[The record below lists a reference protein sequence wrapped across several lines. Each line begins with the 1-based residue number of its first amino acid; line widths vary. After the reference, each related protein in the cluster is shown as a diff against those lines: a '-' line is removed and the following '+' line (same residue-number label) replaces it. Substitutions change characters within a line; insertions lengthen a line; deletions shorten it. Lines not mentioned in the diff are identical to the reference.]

1 MDLLI
6 IKNDKE
12 VMEVFNPIN
21 VIRAT
26 VSKKNQT
33 VTWFFVDGSFASMN
47 IKEVTKEV
55 VDLFRLELKDH
66 KVVIETPHSVQH
78 VQETSAEQ
86 KSPAMV
92 AKGVIPAHT
101 DDDNRDNE

>member
-6 IKNDKE
+6 IKNNKE

-33 VTWFFVDGSFASMN
+33 VTWFFVDGSFSSMDV
-47 IKEVTKEV
+47 KEVTPEIKT
-55 VDLFRLELKDH
+55 LFQLELKDH
-66 KVVIETPHSVQH
+66 KVVIETPHSEPH
-78 VQETSAEQ
+78 GQEASAQQ
-86 KSPAMV
+86 KALSPV
-92 AKGVIPAHT
+92 AKSVPLSAT